1 MLFFN
6 SKEVPH
12 TTSYYFNHAN
22 DHQQYSG
29 FKNVRNKRRE
39 GEGPCQPKQE
49 IKNYRI
55 IIKLRIFVAQ
65 MVS

>member
-22 DHQQYSG
+22 DHQQNSA
-29 FKNVRNKRRE
+29 FKNISNKRRE
-39 GEGPCQPKQE
+39 SEGPCQPEQK
-49 IKNYRI
+49 IKDYCI
-55 IIKLRIFVAQ
+55 IIEFSILVAQ